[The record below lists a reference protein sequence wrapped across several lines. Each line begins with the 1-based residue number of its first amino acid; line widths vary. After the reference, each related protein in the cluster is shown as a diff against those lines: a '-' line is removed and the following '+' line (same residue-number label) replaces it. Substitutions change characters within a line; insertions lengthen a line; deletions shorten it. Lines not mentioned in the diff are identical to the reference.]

1 MFQKLL
7 LSIVILLISSSV
19 FAQSKALLSEEELAE
34 AKVYTNIDKALKKA
48 AEVFIL
54 DLSSQG
60 LEKLPKTI
68 SRFRNLQ
75 KIILTD
81 NQLTEFPPELA
92 RMKKLQT
99 IYVDSNQIE
108 TLYLNTSDSR
118 SFQNLENLYVGFNP
132 IKSIPENIKNIDLI
146 MVSLSGCKYLDLNKV
161 FTPLASITTLE
172 QLDLSYLNLDT
183 IPWEVVNL
191 YGLTTLDLSANPA
204 MEWDTSMSYLSQ
216 NKSIEEL
223 ILKNNK
229 LIELSPKLKKFK
241 NLESIDLS
249 YNDKLSV
256 LNVFDVAKG
265 IEQLHSLNLSNCQI
279 RELPKNIKNL
289 KKLWDL
295 YLQHN
300 RLSQV
305 PIEIGELEELE
316 NINLSYNQITELPE
330 EFGNLQS
337 LERVLI
343 SNNPLEF
350 LPKDMENLTDLNYI
364 ELPKETLSKDL
375 KKSLKKMWPNT
386 KIVYINDNIN
396 D

>member
-7 LSIVILLISSSV
+7 LSIVILLISTNS

-34 AKVYTNIDKALKKA
+34 AKVYTNIDKALKKVT
-48 AEVFIL
+48 EVYIL

-60 LEKLPKTI
+60 LESIPKTI

-75 KIILTD
+75 KLILTD
-81 NQLTEFPPELA
+81 NQLTEFPPVLA

-132 IKSIPENIKNIDLI
+132 LKAIPENIKNIDLM
-146 MVSLSGCKYLDLNKV
+146 MVSLAGCKYLDINKV
-161 FTPLASITTLE
+161 FTPLATINSLE

-204 MEWDTSMSYLSQ
+204 MEWDTSIAFLSQ
-216 NKSIEEL
+216 SKSIEEI
-223 ILKNNK
+223 ILRHNK
-229 LIELSPKLKKFK
+229 LVEISENFKKFK
-241 NLESIDLS
+241 NLQAVDLS
-249 YNDKLSV
+249 YNDKLSIRQV
-256 LNVFDVAKG
+256 LDVTRG
-265 IEQLHSLNLSNCQI
+265 IEQLHSLDLSHCEI
-279 RELPKNIKNL
+279 RELPKTIGDQ
-289 KKLWDL
+289 KKIWDL

-300 RLSQV
+300 RLTRV
-305 PIEIGELEELE
+305 PVELGKLEELE
-316 NINLSYNQITELPE
+316 TINLSYNDISELPE
-330 EFGNLQS
+330 EFGDLQS
-337 LERVLI
+337 LERILI

-350 LPKDMENLTDLNYI
+350 LPKDMENLNDLKYI
-364 ELPKETLSKDL
+364 ELPKESLSKDI
-375 KKSLKKMWPNT
+375 KKALKKMWPDAEV
-386 KIVYINDNIN
+386 VYIKDNI
-396 D
+396 DE

>member
-1 MFQKLL
+1 MFQKLI
-7 LSIVILLISSSV
+7 LSIVVLLISTNS
-19 FAQSKALLSEEELAE
+19 FAQSKSLLSEEELSE

-48 AEVFIL
+48 AEVYIL

-60 LEKLPKTI
+60 IDKLPKTI
-68 SRFRNLQ
+68 TRFRNLQ
-75 KIILTD
+75 KLILTD

-132 IKSIPENIKNIDLI
+132 LKAIPENVKNIDLM
-146 MVSLSGCKYLDLNKV
+146 MVSLAGCKYLDINRV
-161 FTPLASITTLE
+161 FTSLASINTLE

-204 MEWDTSMSYLSQ
+204 MEWDTSIAFLSQ
-216 NKSIEEL
+216 SKSIEEI
-223 ILKNNK
+223 ILKHNK
-229 LIELSPKLKKFK
+229 LVEISESFKKFK
-241 NLESIDLS
+241 NLQVLDLS
-249 YNDKLSV
+249 YNDKLSLRQV
-256 LNVFDVAKG
+256 LDVTKG
-265 IEQLHSLNLSNCQI
+265 IEQLNSLNLSHCEI
-279 RELPKNIKNL
+279 RELPKSIGEQ

-300 RLSQV
+300 RLTRV
-305 PIEIGELEELE
+305 PIELGNLEELE
-316 NINLSYNQITELPE
+316 NINLSYNDISELPE
-330 EFGNLQS
+330 EFGSLQS
-337 LERVLI
+337 LEKIYI

-350 LPKDMENLTDLNYI
+350 LPKDMESLNDLKYI
-364 ELPKETLSKDL
+364 ELPKESLSKDI
-375 KKSLKKMWPNT
+375 KKSLKKMWPYA
-386 KIVYINDNIN
+386 KIKYVENNI
-396 D
+396 DE

>member
-7 LSIVILLISSSV
+7 LSIVILLISTNS

-34 AKVYTNIDKALKKA
+34 AKVYTNIDKALKKV
-48 AEVFIL
+48 AEVYIL

-60 LEKLPKTI
+60 IDKLPKTI
-68 SRFRNLQ
+68 TRFRSLQ
-75 KIILTD
+75 KLILTD

-132 IKSIPENIKNIDLI
+132 LKSIPENIKNIDLM
-146 MVSLSGCKYLDLNKV
+146 MVSLAGCKYLDINKV
-161 FTPLASITTLE
+161 FTPLASINSLE

-204 MEWDTSMSYLSQ
+204 MEWDTSIAFLSQ
-216 NKSIEEL
+216 SKSIEEI
-223 ILKNNK
+223 ILKHNK
-229 LIELSPKLKKFK
+229 LVEISENFKKFK
-241 NLESIDLS
+241 NLQALDLS

-256 LNVFDVAKG
+256 RQVLDVTKG
-265 IEQLHSLNLSNCQI
+265 IEQLHSLNLSHCEI
-279 RELPKNIKNL
+279 RELPKTIGDQ
-289 KKLWDL
+289 KKIWDL

-300 RLSQV
+300 RLARV
-305 PIEIGELEELE
+305 PVELGMLEELE
-316 NINLSYNQITELPE
+316 TINLSYNDILELPE
-330 EFGNLQS
+330 EFGDLQS
-337 LERVLI
+337 LEKIYI

-350 LPKDMENLTDLNYI
+350 LPKDMENLNDLKYI
-364 ELPKETLSKDL
+364 ELPKESLGKDI
-375 KKSLKKMWPNT
+375 KKVIKKMWPDAEV
-386 KIVYINDNIN
+386 VYIKDNI
-396 D
+396 DE

>member
-7 LSIVILLISSSV
+7 LSIVILLISTNS

-34 AKVYTNIDKALKKA
+34 AKVYTNIDKALKKV
-48 AEVFIL
+48 AEVYIL

-60 LEKLPKTI
+60 IDKLPKTI
-68 SRFRNLQ
+68 TRFRSLQ
-75 KIILTD
+75 KLILTD

-132 IKSIPENIKNIDLI
+132 LKSIPENIKNIDLM
-146 MVSLSGCKYLDLNKV
+146 MVSLAGCKYLDINKV
-161 FTPLASITTLE
+161 FTPLASINSLE

-204 MEWDTSMSYLSQ
+204 MEWDTSIAFLSQ
-216 NKSIEEL
+216 SKSIEEI
-223 ILKNNK
+223 ILKHNK
-229 LIELSPKLKKFK
+229 LVEISENFKKFK
-241 NLESIDLS
+241 NLQALDLS

-256 LNVFDVAKG
+256 RQVLDVTKG
-265 IEQLHSLNLSNCQI
+265 IEQLHSLNLSHCEI
-279 RELPKNIKNL
+279 RDLPKTIGDQ
-289 KKLWDL
+289 KKIWDL

-300 RLSQV
+300 RLARV
-305 PIEIGELEELE
+305 PVELGMLEELE
-316 NINLSYNQITELPE
+316 TINLSYNDILELPE
-330 EFGNLQS
+330 EFGDLQS
-337 LERVLI
+337 LEKIYI

-350 LPKDMENLTDLNYI
+350 LPKDMENLNDLRYI
-364 ELPKETLSKDL
+364 ELPKESLGKDI
-375 KKSLKKMWPNT
+375 KKVIKKMWPDAEV
-386 KIVYINDNIN
+386 VYIKDNI
-396 D
+396 DE